1 MATGTQADDEP
12 MDEPMDDEHRNILR
26 GCREAFVNDMEP
38 IQVLRKMVDPHLF
51 SAEEENK
58 IKGNG
63 LTREEQCENLLDIL
77 PRKGAKAYKT
87 FKKTIAKVHPHLETT
102 ILKAGK

>member
-1 MATGTQADDEP
+1 MATGTQKAASPD
-12 MDEPMDDEHRNILR
+12 DEPMDDEHRNILR
-26 GCREAFVNDMEP
+26 RCRETFVKDMDP
-38 IQVLRKMVDPHLF
+38 VQVLRKMVDPHLF
-51 SAEEENK
+51 STEEENK

-63 LTREEQCENLLDIL
+63 LTREEQWENLLEIL

-87 FKKTIAKVHPHLETT
+87 FKKTIAEIHPHLETT

>member
-1 MATGTQADDEP
+1 MATGTQKAASPD
-12 MDEPMDDEHRNILR
+12 DEPMDDEHRKILR
-26 GCREAFVNDMEP
+26 RCREAFVKDMDPE
-38 IQVLRKMVDPHLF
+38 QVLRKMVDPHLF

-63 LTREEQCENLLDIL
+63 LTREEQCEMLLDIL

-87 FKKTIAKVHPHLETT
+87 FKKTIVKVHPHLETT